1 LVEASFEDASPE
13 EMSFEDAS
21 LSLFET
27 MCSGRFVLSQP
38 QDSFSAEQVPS
49 MDVSSTDTSLSQ
61 FTKLQK
67 KRTNVIATASK
78 IFMLPENGTKFEF
91 SFGVC

>member
-1 LVEASFEDASPE
+1 LVEA
-13 EMSFEDAS
+13 SFEDAS

-61 FTKLQK
+61 FTKLPK
-67 KRTNVIATASK
+67 KRTTNVIATARK